1 MKKIT
6 INLSLTKAQWAL
18 LSLGIK
24 YIVPLLP
31 RMSWDELEEIDK
43 LIDKKLEA
51 VQTDEFVEKQLEKQK
66 IIGMIISMKLLKK
79 LRRIPMPKF
88 RVIVNETNTV
98 VYEIEANDEDHAS
111 DLIHEDIMK
120 YEDKI
125 TSESVT
131 DWDVDFVEEIS

>member
-51 VQTDEFVEKQLEKQK
+51 VQTDEFVEKQSDAEFL
-66 IIGMIISMKLLKK
+66 S
-79 LRRIPMPKF
+79 
-88 RVIVNETNTV
+88 
-98 VYEIEANDEDHAS
+98 DCEDYWDDHFP
-111 DLIHEDIMK
+111 DI
-120 YEDKI
+120 
-125 TSESVT
+125 
-131 DWDVDFVEEIS
+131 VEEIKEI

>member
-51 VQTDEFVEKQLEKQK
+51 VQTDEFVEKQSDAEFL
-66 IIGMIISMKLLKK
+66 
-79 LRRIPMPKF
+79 
-88 RVIVNETNTV
+88 
-98 VYEIEANDEDHAS
+98 NDCEDYWDDHFP
-111 DLIHEDIMK
+111 DI
-120 YEDKI
+120 
-125 TSESVT
+125 
-131 DWDVDFVEEIS
+131 VEEIKEDS

>member
-51 VQTDEFVEKQLEKQK
+51 VQTDEFVEKQLEED
-66 IIGMIISMKLLKK
+66 S
-79 LRRIPMPKF
+79 
-88 RVIVNETNTV
+88 
-98 VYEIEANDEDHAS
+98 EIQ
-111 DLIHEDIMK
+111 
-120 YEDKI
+120 
-125 TSESVT
+125 
-131 DWDVDFVEEIS
+131 

>member
-51 VQTDEFVEKQLEKQK
+51 VQTDEFVEKQLCFQ
-66 IIGMIISMKLLKK
+66 KLL
-79 LRRIPMPKF
+79 
-88 RVIVNETNTV
+88 V
-98 VYEIEANDEDHAS
+98 
-111 DLIHEDIMK
+111 
-120 YEDKI
+120 
-125 TSESVT
+125 
-131 DWDVDFVEEIS
+131 

>member
-51 VQTDEFVEKQLEKQK
+51 VHTDEFVEKQLEEDYWCRGDDYQSLWTVHKDYVQEFLDYLK
-66 IIGMIISMKLLKK
+66 VNPNAISDNNKL
-79 LRRIPMPKF
+79 
-88 RVIVNETNTV
+88 E
-98 VYEIEANDEDHAS
+98 EDS
-111 DLIHEDIMK
+111 K
-120 YEDKI
+120 N
-125 TSESVT
+125 
-131 DWDVDFVEEIS
+131 